1 MARKPSLP
9 QGHGQ
14 VVIAYIHS
22 GSLSSYFT
30 ESLIATLLLDGQRK
44 RKIVGLLQE
53 WSSANISAARNLL
66 TQRFLD
72 DYQAEW
78 LLWVDSDMQFGADAL
93 DALLASADPDSAP
106 IVGGLCFGMMQGR
119 LFPTIYML
127 AEDDEGK
134 ARTVRVGQYP
144 ADALVKVAGT
154 GAAFLLIHRTALDTI
169 RGRGFNPT
177 FPFFQETEMHGQPV
191 GEDVTFCLRA
201 LACNLP
207 IHVNTAVKVGHHK
220 SNLLTE
226 DMFLGQV
233 EPDPPP
239 AEGPPV
245 P

>member
-1 MARKPSLP
+1 MIS
-9 QGHGQ
+9 
-14 VVIAYIHS
+14 YIHS
-22 GSLSSYFT
+22 GSLSSYFV
-30 ESLIATLLLDGQRK
+30 ESLIATLLLDRQRK

-53 WSSANISAARNLL
+53 WSSANISAARNTL
-66 TQRFLD
+66 TLRFLD
-72 DYQAEW
+72 EHEAEW
-78 LLWVDSDMQFGADAL
+78 LLWVDSDMAFSADAL
-93 DALLASADPDSAP
+93 DALLDSADPQTAP

-127 AEDDEGK
+127 AEDDEGLP
-134 ARTVRVGQYP
+134 RTVRVGQYP

-154 GAAFLLIHRTALDTI
+154 GAAFLLIHRSALNTI
-169 RGRGFNPT
+169 RERGFNAT

-207 IHVNTAVKVGHHK
+207 VHVNTAVKIGHHK

-233 EPDPPP
+233 DLEDSPSP
-239 AEGPPV
+239 ASPPV
-245 P
+245 

>member
-1 MARKPSLP
+1 M
-9 QGHGQ
+9 
-14 VVIAYIHS
+14 IAYIHS

-66 TQRFLD
+66 TTRFLD
-72 DYQAEW
+72 EYDAEW
-78 LLWVDSDMQFGADAL
+78 LLWVDSDMQFSADAL
-93 DALLASADPDSAP
+93 DALLDSANAETAP
-106 IVGGLCFGMMQGR
+106 IVGGLCFGMMQGK

-127 AEDDEGK
+127 AEDDEGLP
-134 ARTVRVGQYP
+134 RTVRVGQYP

-154 GAAFLLIHRTALDTI
+154 GAAFLLIHRTALGTM
-169 RGRGFNPT
+169 RERGFNAT

-207 IHVNTAVKVGHHK
+207 VHVNTAVQIGHHK
-220 SNLLTE
+220 STLLTE
-226 DMFLGQV
+226 DLFLGQV
-233 EPDPPP
+233 DLEDSPPSTS
-239 AEGPPV
+239 PPV
-245 P
+245 S